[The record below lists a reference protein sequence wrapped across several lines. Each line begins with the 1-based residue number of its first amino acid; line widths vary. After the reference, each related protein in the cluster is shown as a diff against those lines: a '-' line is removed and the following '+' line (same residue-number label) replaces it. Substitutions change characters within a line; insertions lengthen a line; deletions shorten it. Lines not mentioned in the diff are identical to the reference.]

1 MSAAVQPRC
10 VTVIGAGMVG
20 VSCALFLRRDGH
32 EVTIMDPN
40 DPGSGASFGNAGS
53 ISVSSVVPS
62 STPGVLGRVPKM
74 LFDRES
80 PLVLRWQ
87 YLPRLAPWLLGF
99 VANSAR
105 HRVERNCRATARL
118 FDRVLDAYDILI
130 RETGCG
136 DLINPTGT
144 LKVFE
149 TDAAYAASA
158 FERTMMDECGVRY
171 DVLSLDELRQMEPNL
186 APIFKHALFIP
197 DSRHIHSPGGL
208 VQRLA
213 ESLVAGGGRILREHV
228 RDVRIDGAGVPTVV
242 SDGGEHPADLVVVA
256 MGARSGKLAR
266 RLGARVVLDAERG
279 YHIMFP
285 APERSINRYIQ
296 LADRKFSMS
305 PQAGG
310 IRMTALVELASVD
323 APPDYR
329 RIRRLKAHAAR
340 ALPGLT
346 PEEKSIWMGA
356 RPSTPNNV
364 PVIGQSPRHAAI
376 YFAFGHSHLGMTLGP
391 VTGRIIA
398 DLIAGRDPGIDMA
411 PYTPLRSLI

>member
-1 MSAAVQPRC
+1 MSGAVQPRR

-32 EVTIMDPN
+32 DVTIMDPN
-40 DPGSGASFGNAGS
+40 DPGSGASYGNAGS

-62 STPGVLGRVPKM
+62 STPGLLKRVPKM
-74 LFDRES
+74 LLDRQS
-80 PLVLRWQ
+80 PLVLRWP

-99 VANSAR
+99 IANSAR
-105 HRVERNCRATARL
+105 GRVEANCRHTARL
-118 FDRVLDAYDILI
+118 FDHVLDAYDILI

-149 TDAAYAASA
+149 TDEAFAASA
-158 FERTMMDECGVRY
+158 FERAMMDECGVRY
-171 DVLSLDELRQMEPNL
+171 DKLSLDELRQMEPNL
-186 APIFKHALFIP
+186 APIFRHALFIP

-208 VQRLA
+208 VERLA
-213 ESLVAGGGRILREHV
+213 QSFVAGGGRLLREHV
-228 RDVRIDGAGVPTVV
+228 RDVRIDAAGAPLVV
-242 SDGGEHPADLVVVA
+242 TDGNEHATDMVVVA

-266 RLGARVVLDAERG
+266 RLGARVMLDAERG

-285 APERSINRYIQ
+285 APDRSINRYIQ

-323 APPDYR
+323 APPDYT
-329 RIRRLKAHAAR
+329 RIRRLKEFAAR
-340 ALPGLT
+340 ALPGLST
-346 PEEKSIWMGA
+346 EEKSIWMGC
-356 RPSTPNNV
+356 RPSTPSNV
-364 PVIGQSPRHAAI
+364 PVIGRSPRHDSV
-376 YFAFGHSHLGMTLGP
+376 YFAFGHSHLGMTMGP
-391 VTGRIIA
+391 VTGRLIA
-398 DLIAGRDPGIDMA
+398 DLVAGRDPGLDMT
-411 PYTPLRSLI
+411 PYGAVRPLL

>member
-1 MSAAVQPRC
+1 MNGAVQPRRI
-10 VTVIGAGMVG
+10 TVIGAGMVG

-32 EVTIMDPN
+32 DVTIMDPN
-40 DPGSGASFGNAGS
+40 DPGSGASYGNAGS

-62 STPGVLGRVPKM
+62 STPGLLKRVPKM
-74 LFDRES
+74 LLDRES
-80 PLVLRWQ
+80 PLVLRWP

-99 VANSAR
+99 IANSAR
-105 HRVERNCRATARL
+105 GRVEANCRHTARL
-118 FDRVLDAYDILI
+118 FDHVLDAYDILI

-149 TDAAYAASA
+149 TDEAYAASA
-158 FERTMMDECGVRY
+158 FERAMMDECGVRY
-171 DVLSLDELRQMEPNL
+171 DKLSLDELRQMEPNL
-186 APIFKHALFIP
+186 APIFRHALFIP

-208 VQRLA
+208 VERLA
-213 ESLVAGGGRILREHV
+213 ESFVAGGGRILRERV
-228 RDVRIDGAGVPTVV
+228 RDVRVDGAGAPMVV
-242 SDGGEHPADLVVVA
+242 TDGNEHATDMVVVA

-266 RLGARVVLDAERG
+266 RLGARVMLDAERG

-323 APPDYR
+323 APPDYM
-329 RIRRLKAHAAR
+329 RIRRLKQFAAR
-340 ALPGLT
+340 ALPGLST
-346 PEEKSIWMGA
+346 EEKSIWMGC
-356 RPSTPNNV
+356 RPSTPSNV
-364 PVIGQSPRHAAI
+364 PVIGRSPRHDSV
-376 YFAFGHSHLGMTLGP
+376 YFAFGHSHLGMTMGP
-391 VTGRIIA
+391 VTGRLIA
-398 DLIAGRDPGIDMA
+398 DLVAGRDPGLDMT
-411 PYTPLRSLI
+411 PYGPVRPLL

>member
-1 MSAAVQPRC
+1 MNGAVQPRRI
-10 VTVIGAGMVG
+10 TVIGAGMVG

-32 EVTIMDPN
+32 DVTIMDPN
-40 DPGSGASFGNAGS
+40 DPGSGASYGNAGS

-62 STPGVLGRVPKM
+62 STPGLLKRVPKM
-74 LFDRES
+74 LLDRES
-80 PLVLRWQ
+80 PLVLRWP

-99 VANSAR
+99 IANSAR
-105 HRVERNCRATARL
+105 GRVEANCRHTARL
-118 FDRVLDAYDILI
+118 FDHVLDAYDILI

-149 TDAAYAASA
+149 TDEAYAASA
-158 FERTMMDECGVRY
+158 FERAMMDECGVRY
-171 DVLSLDELRQMEPNL
+171 DKLSLDELRQMEPNL
-186 APIFKHALFIP
+186 APIFRHALFIP

-208 VQRLA
+208 VERLA
-213 ESLVAGGGRILREHV
+213 ESFVAGGGRILRERV
-228 RDVRIDGAGVPTVV
+228 RDVRVDGAGAPMVV
-242 SDGGEHPADLVVVA
+242 TDGNEHATDMAVVA

-266 RLGARVVLDAERG
+266 RLGARVMLDAERG

-323 APPDYR
+323 APPDYT
-329 RIRRLKAHAAR
+329 RIRRLKQFAAR
-340 ALPGLT
+340 ALPGLST
-346 PEEKSIWMGA
+346 EEKSIWMGC
-356 RPSTPNNV
+356 RPSTPSNV
-364 PVIGQSPRHAAI
+364 PVIGRSPRHDSV
-376 YFAFGHSHLGMTLGP
+376 YFAFGHSHLGMTMGP
-391 VTGRIIA
+391 VTGRLIA
-398 DLIAGRDPGIDMA
+398 DLVAGRDPGLDMT
-411 PYTPLRSLI
+411 PYGPVRPLL